1 MYKKIGLI
9 FVLVSCLILMGCVT
23 QNESDVPIEEEPIE
37 IDLSTLIYFEY
48 LSNDNPVITIKVKNY
63 GIMKAQL
70 FGDIA
75 PNTVN
80 NFIDYIQN
88 QKFSNNAF
96 HRIIKGFMIQ
106 GGNMSD
112 ANPPISGDFLSNGFD
127 NPLKHSRG
135 VLSMA
140 RTNNKNSATSQF
152 FIMHDKAYYLDGNYA
167 GFGGLIS
174 GFNVLDSIANV
185 PTRNDAPTDAV
196 LIESIEID
204 LKGYEVLEVIY
215 FN

>member
-9 FVLVSCLILMGCVT
+9 FVLVSCLILMGCVA

-96 HRIIKGFMIQ
+96 HRIIKSFMIQ

-152 FIMHDKAYYLDGNYA
+152 FIMHDNAYYLDGNYA